1 MAKNAHTWTLLLDS
15 QSTTYVIVGFPLA
28 VCSANCTH
36 LPQTANYLGEHVP
49 PEFQPEMPMFG
60 AIVNTQESDR
70 GNEPVTWNQFH
81 TFANQMNMRF
91 VAIEARF
98 NSIEARFNE
107 MDTRFIAIDARFN
120 AIETRFNE
128 LDAKI
133 IALRGEFLEFKEEMR
148 LVPVKIAGWV
158 AGAMIGSSGVIFGG
172 FQLLRGLF

>member
-1 MAKNAHTWTLLLDS
+1 
-15 QSTTYVIVGFPLA
+15 
-28 VCSANCTH
+28 
-36 LPQTANYLGEHVP
+36 
-49 PEFQPEMPMFG
+49 
-60 AIVNTQESDR
+60 VNTQESDR

-107 MDTRFIAIDARFN
+107 MDTRFVAVEARFN
-120 AIETRFNE
+120 EIDKRFNE

-133 IALRGEFLEFKEEMR
+133 NQLRGEFVSFKEEMR

-158 AGAMIGSSGVIFGG
+158 AGAMIVSASVIFGG
-172 FQLLRGLF
+172 FQLLRGLL